1 MKPPT
6 TEHSQGPAGTAFSL
20 YNVEN
25 YNLLIK
31 NSSQEILTK
40 FTEVIIE
47 YMRLIAEKINIKNKQ
62 YYIFIFE
69 RGIETLIH
77 IFSIIFYYTKNLE
90 LTFYHSQKAY
100 YFYIEFI
107 EQISDD
113 NITFLQLSSRDAL
126 MFVYKKTIFEI
137 NNERKKNFPKLTHD
151 EHTIITYIDT
161 HMHIYK
167 KLVSFILLQ
176 KDFKYENKLAY
187 INTCCDKI
195 QKISTTI
202 NKYKIKKATR
212 DKDKDK
218 EEKCKSIKEECI
230 YIFIDFL
237 TNKQPEILNID
248 PFFDLLN
255 KFIEELKQKKKNI
268 NEKIMINKLHEF
280 NQNNQNNLD
289 TLINHI
295 FTD

>member
-1 MKPPT
+1 MKPPS
-6 TEHSQGPAGTAFSL
+6 EYSQYLL

-25 YNLLIK
+25 YRSIIK

-40 FTEVIIE
+40 FVEVIIE
-47 YMRLIAEKINIKNKQ
+47 YMQLIAEKINIKNKQ

-77 IFSIIFYYTKNLE
+77 IFSMIFYYTKNLE

-100 YFYIEFI
+100 YFYVEFI

-137 NNERKKNFPKLTHD
+137 NNDRKKTCPPLTTD
-151 EHTIITYIDT
+151 EHAIVSYTDA

-167 KLVSFILLQ
+167 KLVSFILLHN
-176 KDFKYENKLAY
+176 DFKYENKLSY

-195 QKISTTI
+195 QKIATTI
-202 NKYKIKKATR
+202 NKSKIKKSSFL
-212 DKDKDK
+212 K
-218 EEKCKSIKEECI
+218 EEYI
-230 YIFIDFL
+230 YAFVNFL
-237 TNKQPEILNID
+237 TNKQTEISSID
-248 PFFDLLN
+248 VFFDMLN
-255 KFIEELKQKKKNI
+255 KFIDQLKQKKSAI
-268 NEKIMINKLHEF
+268 NKKKLINKLYEF
-280 NQNNQNNLD
+280 TDENSLD
-289 TLINHI
+289 TLIDHI